1 MKESK
6 KILIATASHLSSCP
20 RLIKEAQLLTKQGYK
35 VIVVYLES
43 IPRISILDQNIQVN
57 NPEWEF
63 VSIKWGNAIDNIIS
77 KLTYRIF
84 KFFNQQSVYI
94 QSTSKVLITTILNFK
109 ADLYIAHHPSV
120 LVAVA
125 LAAKLHKA
133 KYSYDIED
141 AFPYVEDGRF
151 LDNPDKTIL
160 EIEKEYIPNTAFTTS
175 ASPLY
180 SDLYLKNYNLKSK
193 PIDLLNVFDI
203 NTNEVKYIDRKD
215 LKKVSLYWYSQTVGL
230 NRGLQDLFTAV
241 NELPINSFE
250 LHIRG
255 NCEISVRENLISLIM
270 VREHIPNIF
279 FHDSVSIEE
288 LEERNKEH
296 DIGFA
301 IEVNSSLNKDM
312 CISNKIF
319 DYLRSG
325 LMLVATNTRG
335 HQYVINDLQNESIV
349 YSPGDTITL
358 SNELNKLIANPEQI
372 KQAKTKSLQLAQ
384 EKYNW
389 TNHSNELVNRITQVL
404 N

>member
-35 VIVVYLES
+35 ITVVYLES
-43 IPRISILDQNIQVN
+43 IPRISILDQSIQNN
-57 NPEWEF
+57 NPEWDF
-63 VSIKWGNAIDNIIS
+63 VSIKWGNTIDNIIS

-84 KFFNQQSVYI
+84 KFFKLQSVYI
-94 QSTSKVLITTILNFK
+94 QSTSRVLINTILNIK

-125 LAAKLHKA
+125 LAANLHKA

-141 AFPYVEDGRF
+141 AFPYVDDGRF
-151 LDNPDKTIL
+151 IDNPDNTIL
-160 EIEKEYIPNTAFTTS
+160 EIEKKYIPGTVFTTS

-180 SDLYLKNYNLKSK
+180 SDLYLKNYHLKSR
-193 PIDLLNVFDI
+193 PLDLLNVFDI
-203 NTNEVKYIDRKD
+203 NTNEIKYIDRKD

-255 NCEISVRENLISLIM
+255 NCEISVRDNLMSFIK
-270 VREHIPNIF
+270 VKEHIPNVF

-335 HQYVINDLQNESIV
+335 HQFVINDLQNEAIA
-349 YSPGDTITL
+349 YAPGDTATL
-358 SNELNKLIANPEQI
+358 SKELKKLIENSERI
-372 KQAKTKSLQLAQ
+372 KSAKIKSLQIAQ

-389 TNHSNELVNRITQVL
+389 TKQSNEFVSKVAQVL